1 MLKLSNS
8 NPQLKKLLAKYPF
21 EDIEKAQA
29 LLRRKT
35 FFELSHMQKGLMKKM
50 CKMSYFDHFY
60 TFLQSFM
67 DELKQSGL
75 AQRMKRI
82 QKDKLSP
89 ANVLSSR
96 EDIGTQ

>member
-1 MLKLSNS
+1 M
-8 NPQLKKLLAKYPF
+8 P
-21 EDIEKAQA
+21 
-29 LLRRKT
+29 
-35 FFELSHMQKGLMKKM
+35 KGLMKKM